1 MFLLAFQTSYW
12 IKNSFVKLTNWCFC
26 RKIESFFS
34 LIFVSFKLILKLFR
48 PQSYCRWNVM
58 GVLIS
63 FVLFC
68 FLFVSG
74 FVIYLC
80 RYPKKYFIFVI
91 CCLILTWLT
100 ITDNFGYLTIPSFIR
115 CLSVHP
121 LTFPF
126 SAFLP
131 FFIPY
136 SALALELNSHCS
148 TWFWSTIFS
157 TYWPIMFLNMFY

>member
-1 MFLLAFQTSYW
+1 MFLQKNWILFFANFHVFQIDLEALSTSVSLSV
-12 IKNSFVKLTNWCFC
+12 KCHGSFNFIC
-26 RKIESFFS
+26 
-34 LIFVSFKLILKLFR
+34 
-48 PQSYCRWNVM
+48 
-58 GVLIS
+58 

-126 SAFLP
+126 SAFLA

-136 SALALELNSHCS
+136 FALALELNSHCS

-157 TYWPIMFLNMFY
+157 TYWPIMLINMFY

>member
-1 MFLLAFQTSYW
+1 
-12 IKNSFVKLTNWCFC
+12 
-26 RKIESFFS
+26 
-34 LIFVSFKLILKLFR
+34 
-48 PQSYCRWNVM
+48 M

-136 SALALELNSHCS
+136 FALALELNSHCS

-157 TYWPIMFLNMFY
+157 TNNVPQYVLLIWAKKSLKLSIEEWKYNNRLCIRCRYSFCLHPLSNSSLWHYFV

>member
-1 MFLLAFQTSYW
+1 
-12 IKNSFVKLTNWCFC
+12 
-26 RKIESFFS
+26 
-34 LIFVSFKLILKLFR
+34 
-48 PQSYCRWNVM
+48 M

-80 RYPKKYFIFVI
+80 GYPKKYFIFVI
-91 CCLILTWLT
+91 CCLLLTWLT
-100 ITDNFGYLTIPSFIR
+100 ITDNFGYLTIRSFIR

-121 LTFPF
+121 LTFSF
-126 SAFLP
+126 SAFLL

-136 SALALELNSHCS
+136 FALALELNKPLFDILINNILDLLTNNIPQYVLLIWAKKSLKLSIVEWKYNNRLYIRCRYSFCLH
-148 TWFWSTIFS
+148 
-157 TYWPIMFLNMFY
+157 PL